1 MFLESAERDHWFLPF
16 LVFLNRMAG
25 QGWYD
30 TAQIC
35 ANGHLITAAANQNPE
50 RKQPFCPSCGAKTLT
65 VCPACGKP
73 VRGAH
78 CAHVHNYVMDSWDTA
93 VGSLRAIPAHCSEC
107 GTAFPWT
114 SARLAAAKELA
125 GEVEGAFQA
134 AYERAKADGCD
145 GVIVLTLSSLLSATY
160 QSATLAAEA
169 VTELIDV
176 RVLDTLNV
184 SMGQGLVVIDVAE
197 LATTGATL
205 DQLVEHA
212 NSLMPKAGVVAALD
226 TLEHLIKGGRI
237 GGAKALLGQVLS
249 IKPLVELK
257 NGVVAEAGRQRPRA
271 KALAAVANVA
281 RSHAPLRRLALIQGA
296 CTDVAALEALVS
308 DIASEHPLIVTDIGP
323 VVGAHGGPRIIG
335 LTWIEG

>member
-1 MFLESAERDHWFLPF
+1 MARIRVVTDSASDLPGEF
-16 LVFLNRMAG
+16 AKRLNIDVVSLTIRFGDEEFTDRVDLTPELFWAKCK
-25 QGWYD
+25 D
-30 TAQIC
+30 SKS
-35 ANGHLITAAANQNPE
+35 LPETAA
-50 RKQPFCPSCGAKTLT
+50 PS
-65 VCPACGKP
+65 P
-73 VRGAH
+73 
-78 CAHVHNYVMDSWDTA
+78 
-93 VGSLRAIPAHCSEC
+93 
-107 GTAFPWT
+107 
-114 SARLAAAKELA
+114 
-125 GEVEGAFQA
+125 GAFQA

-197 LATTGATL
+197 LAATGATL

-212 NSLMPKAGVVAALD
+212 NSLMPRAGVVATLD

-257 NGVVAEAGRQRPRA
+257 NGVVAEAGRQRTRA
-271 KALAAVANVA
+271 KALAAVASVA

-296 CTDVAALEALVS
+296 CTDVEALEALIS

-323 VVGAHGGPRIIG
+323 VVGAHGGPGIIG